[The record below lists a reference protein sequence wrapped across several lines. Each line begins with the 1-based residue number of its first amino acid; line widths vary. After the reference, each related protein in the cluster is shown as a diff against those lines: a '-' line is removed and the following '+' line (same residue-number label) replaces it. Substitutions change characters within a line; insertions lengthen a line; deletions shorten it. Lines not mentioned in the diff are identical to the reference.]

1 MKLATRLQTIKPSAT
16 LAQSARAKAMA
27 AAGVDVV
34 SLVAGEPDFE
44 TPEFIKDAGI
54 AAIRGGFT
62 KYTLT
67 AGTPELRA
75 AICEKLETENGL
87 KYRPEQV
94 LASTGAKHS
103 VYNLFQALL
112 DPGDE
117 VIIFAPYWVSYPDI
131 VRMAEGTPI
140 IVETREEDG
149 FMPDPGAV
157 KRALSPRTRAVL
169 INSPGN
175 PSGAV
180 LPAAALRAIA
190 QVVRNSDCLL
200 VTDDI
205 YEKLLYV
212 PEPFVNIANVAP
224 DLFERTVVING
235 VSKAFSMTGW
245 RLGYAAGPQALINA
259 MVLVQDQSTSNTSSI
274 TQKAATAALK
284 GPKSALT
291 QMLAEF
297 RARRGI
303 CISELNSIEGV
314 HCRPPDGAFYAF
326 PRVQELV
333 GRKYK
338 GRALTG
344 SMQIA
349 DILLQDFHLAVV
361 PGLPFGADGYLRMSF
376 AASRQAI
383 EEGIKRLRKFVA
395 ALS

>member
-44 TPEFIKDAGI
+44 TPEFIKDAAI

-103 VYNLFQALL
+103 VYNVFQALL

-140 IVETREEDG
+140 IIETREEDG
-149 FMPDPGAV
+149 FIPDPGAV
-157 KRALSPRTRAVL
+157 KRALSPRTRAVM
-169 INSPGN
+169 INSPCN

-190 QVVRNSDCLL
+190 EVVRNSDCLL

-259 MVLVQDQSTSNTSSI
+259 MVLVQDQTTSNTSSI

-297 RARRGI
+297 RARRAI

-326 PRVQELV
+326 PRIQDLV
-333 GRKYK
+333 GRNYK
-338 GRALTG
+338 GRALSG

-361 PGLPFGADGYLRMSF
+361 PGLPFGADGYLRISF

>member
-44 TPEFIKDAGI
+44 TPEFIKDAAI

-75 AICEKLETENGL
+75 AICDKLETENGL

-94 LASTGAKHS
+94 LVSTGAKHS

-117 VIIFAPYWVSYPDI
+117 VIIFSPYWVSYPDI

-140 IVETREEDG
+140 IIETREEDG
-149 FMPDPGAV
+149 FMPDPGTV

-190 QVVRNSDCLL
+190 EVVRNSDCLL

-205 YEKLLYV
+205 YEKLIYV

>member
-1 MKLATRLQTIKPSAT
+1 MKLATRLQAIKPSAT
-16 LAQSARAKAMA
+16 LAQAARAKAMV
-27 AAGVDVV
+27 AAGVDVI

-44 TPEFIKDAGI
+44 TPEFIKDAAI

-62 KYTLT
+62 KYTVT

-75 AICEKLETENGL
+75 AICEKLEVENGL
-87 KYRPEQV
+87 KYRPEQILV
-94 LASTGAKHS
+94 STGAKHS
-103 VYNLFQALL
+103 VYNVLQALL

-140 IVETREEDG
+140 IIETREEDG
-149 FMPDPGAV
+149 FIPEPGAV
-157 KRALSPRTRAVL
+157 RRALSPRTRAL
-169 INSPGN
+169 IINSPCN
-175 PSGAV
+175 PSGAL
-180 LPAAALRAIA
+180 LPGAALRGIA
-190 QVVRNSDCLL
+190 EVVRNSDCLL
-200 VTDDI
+200 ITDDI

-235 VSKAFSMTGW
+235 VSKAFAMTGW
-245 RLGYAAGPQALINA
+245 RLGYAAGPQPLINA
-259 MVLVQDQSTSNTSSI
+259 MVLVQDQTTSNTSSI

-297 RARRGI
+297 RARRAL
-303 CISELNSIEGV
+303 CVSELNSIEGV

-361 PGLPFGADGYLRMSF
+361 PGLPFGADGYLRLSF

-383 EEGIKRLRKFVA
+383 EEGIKRLRQFVA

>member
-16 LAQSARAKAMA
+16 LAQSARAKTMA

-94 LASTGAKHS
+94 LVSTGAKHS
-103 VYNLFQALL
+103 IYNLFQALL

-157 KRALSPRTRAVL
+157 KRALSPRTRAVV

-190 QVVRNSDCLL
+190 EVVRNSECLL

-303 CISELNSIEGV
+303 CVSELNSIEGV
-314 HCRPPDGAFYAF
+314 RCRPPDGAFYAF
-326 PRVQELV
+326 PRVQDLV

-338 GRALTG
+338 GRPLTG

-395 ALS
+395 SLS

>member
-1 MKLATRLQTIKPSAT
+1 MKLATRLQKIKPSAT

-94 LASTGAKHS
+94 LVSTGAKHS

-149 FMPDPGAV
+149 FMPDPAAV
-157 KRALSPRTRAVL
+157 KRALSPRTRAVV

-190 QVVRNSDCLL
+190 EVVRNSDCLL

-245 RLGYAAGPQALINA
+245 RLGYAAGPQPLINA

-274 TQKAATAALK
+274 SQKAATAALK

-297 RARRGI
+297 RARRQI

-314 HCRPPDGAFYAF
+314 RCRPPDGAFYAF
-326 PRVQELV
+326 PRVQDLI

>member
-16 LAQSARAKAMA
+16 LAQSARAKTMA

-94 LASTGAKHS
+94 LVSTGAKHS
-103 VYNLFQALL
+103 IYNLFQALL

-157 KRALSPRTRAVL
+157 KRALSPRTRAVV

-190 QVVRNSDCLL
+190 EVVRNSECLL

-303 CISELNSIEGV
+303 CVSELNAIEGV
-314 HCRPPDGAFYAF
+314 RCRPPDGAFYAF
-326 PRVQELV
+326 PRVQDLV

>member
-1 MKLATRLQTIKPSAT
+1 MKLATRLQAIKPSAT
-16 LAQSARAKAMA
+16 LAQAARAKAMV
-27 AAGVDVV
+27 AAGVDVI

-44 TPEFIKDAGI
+44 TPEFIKDAAI

-67 AGTPELRA
+67 AGTPELRT
-75 AICEKLETENGL
+75 AICKKLEIENGL
-87 KYRPEQV
+87 KYRPEQILV
-94 LASTGAKHS
+94 STGAKHS
-103 VYNLFQALL
+103 VYNVLQALL

-140 IVETREEDG
+140 IIETREEDG
-149 FMPDPGAV
+149 FIPDPGAV
-157 KRALSPRTRAVL
+157 RRALSPRTRAMI
-169 INSPGN
+169 INSPCN

-180 LPAAALRAIA
+180 FPAAALRAIA
-190 QVVRNSDCLL
+190 EVVRNSDCLL
-200 VTDDI
+200 ITDDI

-212 PEPFVNIANVAP
+212 PEPFVNIVNVAP

-235 VSKAFSMTGW
+235 VSKAFAMTGW
-245 RLGYAAGPQALINA
+245 RLGYAAGPQPLINA
-259 MVLVQDQSTSNTSSI
+259 MVLVQDQTTSNTSSI
-274 TQKAATAALK
+274 TQKAATAALE

-297 RARRGI
+297 RARRAV

-314 HCRPPDGAFYAF
+314 RCRPPDGAFYAF

-349 DILLQDFHLAVV
+349 DILLQDFHVAVV
-361 PGLPFGADGYLRMSF
+361 PGLPFGADGYLRLSF

-383 EEGIKRLRKFVA
+383 EEGIKRLRQFVA

>member
-1 MKLATRLQTIKPSAT
+1 MKLATRLQAIKPSAT
-16 LAQSARAKAMA
+16 LAQSARAKAMV

-44 TPEFIKDAGI
+44 TPEFIKDAAI

-75 AICEKLETENGL
+75 AICDKLETENGL
-87 KYRPEQV
+87 KYRPEQILV
-94 LASTGAKHS
+94 STGAKNS
-103 VYNLFQALL
+103 VFNLFQALL

-117 VIIFAPYWVSYPDI
+117 VIILAPYWVSYPDI

-140 IVETREEDG
+140 IIETREEDG
-149 FMPDPGAV
+149 FIPDPRAIR
-157 KRALSPRTRAVL
+157 RALSPRTRALL
-169 INSPGN
+169 INSPCN
-175 PSGAV
+175 PSGVV
-180 LPAAALRAIA
+180 LPASSLRDIA
-190 QVVRNSDCLL
+190 DVVRTSECLI
-200 VTDDI
+200 VSDDI

-224 DLFERTVVING
+224 DLFERTVVVNG
-235 VSKAFSMTGW
+235 VSKAFAMTGW
-245 RLGYAAGPQALINA
+245 RLGYAAGPQPLISA
-259 MVLVQDQSTSNTSSI
+259 MGLVQDQATSNTSSV

-284 GPKSALT
+284 GPKSAMT
-291 QMLAEF
+291 QMVAEF
-297 RARRGI
+297 RARRAI
-303 CISELNSIEGV
+303 CISGLNAIQGV
-314 HCRPPDGAFYAF
+314 RCRPPEGAFYAF
-326 PRVQELV
+326 PRVQELL

-349 DILLQDFHLAVV
+349 DILLQDYHLAVV

-376 AASRQAI
+376 AASRQVI
-383 EEGIKRLRKFVA
+383 EEGINRLRQFV
-395 ALS
+395 SVVN

>member
-190 QVVRNSDCLL
+190 EVVRNSACLL

>member
-1 MKLATRLQTIKPSAT
+1 MKLATRLQSIKPSAT
-16 LAQSARAKAMA
+16 LAQSARAKTMA

-94 LASTGAKHS
+94 LVSTGAKHS
-103 VYNLFQALL
+103 IYNLFQALL

-157 KRALSPRTRAVL
+157 KRALSPRTRAVV

-190 QVVRNSDCLL
+190 EVVRNSECLL

-303 CISELNSIEGV
+303 CVSELNAIEGV
-314 HCRPPDGAFYAF
+314 RCRPPDGAFYAF
-326 PRVQELV
+326 PRVQDLV

>member
-1 MKLATRLQTIKPSAT
+1 MKLASRLQTIKPSAT

-44 TPEFIKDAGI
+44 TPEFIKDAAI

-103 VYNLFQALL
+103 VYNVFQALL

-140 IVETREEDG
+140 IIETREEDG
-149 FMPDPGAV
+149 FIPDPGAV
-157 KRALSPRTRAVL
+157 KRALSPRTRAVM
-169 INSPGN
+169 INSPCN

-190 QVVRNSDCLL
+190 EVVRHSDCLL

-259 MVLVQDQSTSNTSSI
+259 MVLVQDQTTSNTSSI

-297 RARRGI
+297 RARRAI

-326 PRVQELV
+326 PRIQDLV
-333 GRKYK
+333 GRNYK
-338 GRALTG
+338 GRALSG

-361 PGLPFGADGYLRMSF
+361 PGLPFGADGYLRISF

>member
-190 QVVRNSDCLL
+190 EVVRNSDCLL

-326 PRVQELV
+326 PRVHELV

-361 PGLPFGADGYLRMSF
+361 PGLPFGAEGFLRMSF

>member
-1 MKLATRLQTIKPSAT
+1 MKLAKRLQAIKPSAT
-16 LAQSARAKAMA
+16 LAQAARAKAMV

-44 TPEFIKDAGI
+44 TPEFIKDAAV

-87 KYRPEQV
+87 KYRPEQI

-103 VYNLFQALL
+103 VFNLFQALL

-117 VIIFAPYWVSYPDI
+117 VIILAPYWVSYPDI
-131 VRMAEGTPI
+131 VRIAEGTPI
-140 IVETREEDG
+140 IIETREEDG
-149 FMPDPGAV
+149 FIPDPGAIR
-157 KRALSPRTRAVL
+157 RALSPRTRAII
-169 INSPGN
+169 INSPCN

-180 LPAAALRAIA
+180 LPASSLRDIA
-190 QVVRNSDCLL
+190 DVVRPSECLI
-200 VTDDI
+200 VSDDI
-205 YEKLLYV
+205 YEKLLYM

-224 DLFERTVVING
+224 DLFERTVLING
-235 VSKAFSMTGW
+235 VSKAFAMTGW
-245 RLGYAAGPQALINA
+245 RLGYAAGPQPLISA
-259 MVLVQDQSTSNTSSI
+259 MGLVQDQSTSNTSSV

-284 GPKSALT
+284 GPKSAMT
-291 QMLAEF
+291 QMVAEF

-303 CISELNSIEGV
+303 CISGLNAIQGV
-314 HCRPPDGAFYAF
+314 RCRPPEGAFYAF
-326 PRVQELV
+326 PRVQELF

-376 AASRQAI
+376 AASRPAI
-383 EEGIKRLRKFVA
+383 DEGIGRLRQFVS

>member
-44 TPEFIKDAGI
+44 TPEFIKDAAI

-75 AICEKLETENGL
+75 AICEKLETENSL

-94 LASTGAKHS
+94 VVSTGAKHS

-131 VRMAEGTPI
+131 VRMAQGTPI
-140 IVETREEDG
+140 IIETREEDG
-149 FMPDPGAV
+149 FIPDPGVV
-157 KRALSPRTRAVL
+157 KRALSSRTRAVL
-169 INSPGN
+169 INSPNN
-175 PSGAV
+175 PSGAAW
-180 LPAAALRAIA
+180 PAPHLRALA
-190 QVVRNSDCLL
+190 EVVRNSDCLL

-224 DLFERTVVING
+224 ELFERTVVING

-259 MVLVQDQSTSNTSSI
+259 MILVQDQCTSNTSSI
-274 TQKAATAALK
+274 SQKAATAALK

-297 RARRGI
+297 KARRAI
-303 CISELNSIEGV
+303 CVSELNSIEGV
-314 HCRPPDGAFYAF
+314 HCRPPDGAFYVF
-326 PRVQELV
+326 PRIQDLL

-338 GRALTG
+338 GRAVTG

-361 PGLPFGADGYLRMSF
+361 PGLPFGADGHLRISF
-376 AASRQAI
+376 ASSRQAI
-383 EEGIKRLRKFVA
+383 EEGMKRLRKFVA

>member
-44 TPEFIKDAGI
+44 TPEFIKDAAI

-75 AICEKLETENGL
+75 AICDKLETENGL

-94 LASTGAKHS
+94 LVSTGAKHS

-117 VIIFAPYWVSYPDI
+117 VIIFSPYWVSYPDI

-140 IVETREEDG
+140 IIETREEDG

-190 QVVRNSDCLL
+190 EVVRNSDCLL

-205 YEKLLYV
+205 YEKLIYV

>member
-75 AICEKLETENGL
+75 AICDKLETENGL

-94 LASTGAKHS
+94 LVSTGAKHS

-117 VIIFAPYWVSYPDI
+117 VIIFSPYWVSYPDI

-140 IVETREEDG
+140 IIETREEDG

-190 QVVRNSDCLL
+190 EVVRNSDCLL

-205 YEKLLYV
+205 YEKLIYV

>member
-190 QVVRNSDCLL
+190 EVVRNSDCLL